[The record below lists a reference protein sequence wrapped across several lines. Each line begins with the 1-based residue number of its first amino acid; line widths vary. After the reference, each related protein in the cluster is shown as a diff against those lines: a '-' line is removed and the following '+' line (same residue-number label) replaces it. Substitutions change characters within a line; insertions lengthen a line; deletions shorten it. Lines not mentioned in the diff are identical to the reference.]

1 MPTAYTSF
9 VADNENFTF
18 PEFAMLC
25 ARDFG
30 ALISMRDEP
39 LDAPVPERFEPDDFY
54 RKEYE
59 AAKAA
64 YDTFIANP
72 PTEEELSRSYDEYV
86 ASEKERHVNM
96 IAAKRLIR
104 GRYERMLTKALKWE
118 PPTPDHQALRRFM
131 IQQLQESIEF
141 DCTEYDLATPDK
153 EGYIFFHK
161 DGASL
166 KSEVERKARRWRE
179 ELERTRKRNQWL
191 KDLRDSLKINFKHQQ
206 T

>member
-1 MPTAYTSF
+1 M
-9 VADNENFTF
+9 ADNENFTF

-25 ARDFG
+25 AREFG
-30 ALISMRDEP
+30 ALVMMRDEP

-59 AAKAA
+59 AAKAV

-86 ASEKERHVNM
+86 ASEKEQYSKI
-96 IAAKRLIR
+96 IADKRAKRE
-104 GRYERMLTKALKWE
+104 RYNRMLTKVLKWD

-141 DCTEYDLATPDK
+141 DCTEYDLALPERK
-153 EGYIFFHK
+153 VYMAFHK
-161 DGASL
+161 DPARLRRVMNLRLDAWRQEL
-166 KSEVERKARRWRE
+166 KRNQ
-179 ELERTRKRNQWL
+179 KRNQWL
-191 KDLRDSLKINFKHQQ
+191 KALRDSLKD
-206 T
+206 